1 MIKTNYFSN
10 LVCTP
15 FTLGPNGL
23 ENDETIVSSA
33 KMTLTFDVDNS
44 SAYST
49 RNSNGDILFS
59 ITMSCSNLDFLK
71 NCIGTSNSP
80 NIYRKLS
87 TEKDFSGINANL
99 TNKALDETEKTIEY
113 SITTAMESNSGT
125 TNFRIEIPIND
136 NNIKTYYASDSANMP
151 LFRFTLTGKAS

>member
-1 MIKTNYFSN
+1 MGVLLSLCNVSLLGVGFSSWVASVIVLPEPVDIEASVGEVIKTNYFSN

-80 NIYRKLS
+80 NRYRKLS
-87 TEKDFSGINANL
+87 TEQDFS
-99 TNKALDETEKTIEY
+99 
-113 SITTAMESNSGT
+113 
-125 TNFRIEIPIND
+125 
-136 NNIKTYYASDSANMP
+136 
-151 LFRFTLTGKAS
+151 